1 MLSTLTTSLSRPTGA
16 SQRISLAVSER
27 DAGDA
32 TGDTGF
38 ESFNAK
44 QQRDADPRK
53 VAPPPLAQ
61 PRLELFAPQRLDNPA
76 IFPYASASPGHE
88 FIDLIE
94 ARRAYESGLSIAQ
107 AVETSLGALL
117 DGKL

>member
-1 MLSTLTTSLSRPTGA
+1 MLSNLTTSLSGPASA
-16 SQRISLAVSER
+16 SQRVSFAAGER
-27 DAGDA
+27 VAGDA

-44 QQRDADPRK
+44 QQGDADTRN

-61 PRLELFAPQRLDNPA
+61 PRLALFAPKPLNDPA
-76 IFPYASASPGHE
+76 IFPYANASPGHE

-94 ARRAYESGLSIAQ
+94 ARRAYEGGLRIAQ